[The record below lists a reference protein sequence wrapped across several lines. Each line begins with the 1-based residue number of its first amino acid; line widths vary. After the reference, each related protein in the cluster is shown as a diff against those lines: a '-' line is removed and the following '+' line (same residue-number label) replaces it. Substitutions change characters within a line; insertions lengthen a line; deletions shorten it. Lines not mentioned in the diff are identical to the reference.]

1 MMTMF
6 SSSSQFS
13 RSLTTTH
20 YAGAL
25 MAFSTISLPKMMM
38 MMMKIFLKMM
48 IHEELEGY

>member
-1 MMTMF
+1 MTMF

-38 MMMKIFLKMM
+38 MKIFMKMM

>member
-1 MMTMF
+1 MF

-38 MMMKIFLKMM
+38 MMKIFMKMM